1 MDKNVAQLA
10 SDVKLNSVKLAN
22 STEKKRNEALSS
34 VKKALWENRE
44 KIFEENKKDI
54 HAAQNDKLPESIIKR
69 LVFDESKLRTVL
81 DGIDNLIAL
90 PDPLGQTLLKRQL
103 DEDLILTKVSCPIG
117 VIGVIFESRPDAL
130 VQIATLCLKSGN
142 SAFMKGGSE
151 ASNSNKSLYTIIKNA
166 AVESGIH
173 PAFLTL
179 LEDREEINALLACE
193 NSIDLL
199 IPRGSNEFV
208 SYIMDHTKIPVMG
221 HAAGVCHVYVD
232 KDADI
237 EKAVFITIDSKLQY
251 VVVCNAAETLLV
263 HEKIANVFL
272 PSLIKGLGKRKLEI
286 RGDKET
292 QNIIRCTPLR
302 NSDIGTEF
310 GEAIIAVKIVKSVE
324 EAIDHVNCYGSKHT
338 DAIVTENQATAQTFL
353 SYVDSSS
360 VMHNCSTRFADGF
373 RYGFGAEVGVST
385 GKLHARG
392 PVGLEG
398 LTTYKYLVKGN
409 GHLVADYSEGK
420 RDFKFKNLEDG
431 TTI

>member
-1 MDKNVAQLA
+1 MDKDVARLA
-10 SDVKLNSVKLAN
+10 KDVKLNSVKLAN
-22 STEKKRNEALSS
+22 SPEQKRNKALVE

-44 KIFEENKKDI
+44 KIFTENAKDTDT
-54 HAAQNDKLPESIIKR
+54 ATKNNLPATIIKR
-69 LVFDESKLRTVL
+69 LVFDEVKLHTVL
-81 DGIDNLIAL
+81 TGIDDLISL
-90 PDPLGQTLLKRQL
+90 PDPLGQILLKRQL
-103 DEDLILTKVSCPIG
+103 DDGLMLTKISCPIG

-142 SAFMKGGSE
+142 CAFMKGGSE
-151 ASNSNKSLYTIIKNA
+151 ASNSNKILYTIIKNA
-166 AVESGIH
+166 AVISGIH

-179 LEDREEINALLACE
+179 LEDREEINALLSCE
-193 NSIDLL
+193 DSIDLL

-221 HAAGVCHVYVD
+221 HSAGICHVYVD

-237 EKAVFITIDSKLQY
+237 KKAVSVTIDSKLQY

-263 HEKIANVFL
+263 HENIAKDFL
-272 PSLIKGLGKRKLEI
+272 PSFVKGLGTKELEI
-286 RGDKET
+286 RGDEET
-292 QNIIRCTPLR
+292 QAIIRCIPLKD
-302 NSDIGTEF
+302 SDIGTEF
-310 GEAIIAVKIVKSVE
+310 GDKIIAVKVVKSVQ
-324 EAIDHVNCYGSKHT
+324 EAIDHINCHSSKHT
-338 DAIVTENQATAQTFL
+338 DAIVTENQSTAEKFL

-398 LTTYKYLVKGN
+398 LTTYKYLVEGN
-409 GHLVADYSEGK
+409 GHLVADYSEGRK
-420 RDFKFKNLEDG
+420 TFKFKD
-431 TTI
+431 I

>member
-1 MDKNVAQLA
+1 MDKSIKDLA
-10 SDVKLNSVKLAN
+10 KEVKLNSVEIAN
-22 STEKKRNEALSS
+22 LPEKKRNEALYSI
-34 VKKALWENRE
+34 KQALWNNKE
-44 KIFEENKKDI
+44 KIFEQNKKDTD
-54 HAAQNDKLPESIIKR
+54 AAEKENLPASIIKR
-69 LVFDESKLRTVL
+69 LVFDESKLSTVL
-81 DGIDNLIAL
+81 QGIDDLIAL
-90 PDPLGQTLLKRQL
+90 PDPLGRTLFKRQL
-103 DEDLILTKVSCPIG
+103 DEDLTLEKRSCPIG

-151 ASNSNKSLYTIIKNA
+151 ASKSNKILYDIIKAA

-173 PAFLTL
+173 PSFLTL
-179 LEDREEINALLACE
+179 LEAREEINELLSCE

-221 HAAGVCHVYVD
+221 HAAGICHVYVD
-232 KDADI
+232 QDADM
-237 EKAVFITIDSKLQY
+237 EKAVSVAIDSKLQY

-263 HEKIANVFL
+263 HENIANEFL
-272 PSLIKGLGKRKLEI
+272 PAFIKGLGTRKLEI
-286 RGDKET
+286 RGDAQT
-292 QNIIRCTPLR
+292 QKIIQCTPLR
-302 NSDIGTEF
+302 DSDIGTEF
-310 GEAIIAVKIVKSVE
+310 GDAVIAVKIVKSVQ
-324 EAIDHVNCYGSKHT
+324 EAVDHINYYGSKHT
-338 DAIVTENQATAQTFL
+338 DAIVTENRQAAETFL

-392 PVGLEG
+392 PVGLDG

-409 GHLVADYSEGK
+409 GHIVADYSEGRK
-420 RDFKFKNLEDG
+420 SFKFKALQEG
-431 TTI
+431 ETE